1 MADGQE
7 TFKFE
12 NPTYIVK
19 ALEMDMKSPTAGMKW
34 PQSGPVDD
42 RDNFVAEKSCG
53 NGLYGFTIDHILHGK
68 PYELYFEKISRA
80 KYLLILEVESSEV
93 VADSDNKCKAPRCNV
108 VECFHS
114 DHWKNFVARWVG
126 LLNDPKITQD
136 AVEAGL
142 RKWLGELILTDEIRQ
157 ELRAWVEAH
166 GVVPQAGD
174 GCSSEEER
182 SSYEQLLALLQNE
195 APKRQP
201 TPEEISEIS
210 DFINE
215 TTCPAT
221 RMEIWSSLQKSPQW
235 LFSVHHL
242 IEDVIVST
250 AIGSIEG
257 DKYPLSAYQGYY
269 LGKPTHPY
277 AHVMEKFSKEDQAEI
292 RSILSGFKVPDRTT
306 RASV

>member
-7 TFKFE
+7 NFKFE

-42 RDNFVAEKSCG
+42 RANFVAEKSCG

-68 PYELYFEKISRA
+68 PYLGYFEKIDRA

-93 VADSDNKCKAPRCNV
+93 VADSDNKCKVPRCNI

-114 DHWKNFVARWVG
+114 DQWKNFVARWVK
-126 LLNDPKITQD
+126 LLDNPEITQD

-142 RKWLGELILTDEIRQ
+142 RRWLGELILTDEIRR

-166 GVVPQAGD
+166 GVVRQAGD
-174 GCSSEEER
+174 GCSSDEER
-182 SSYEQLLALLQNE
+182 ATYERLNLLIKE
-195 APKRQP
+195 ECMKRKP

-210 DFINE
+210 DFMNG
-215 TTCPAT
+215 TTCPAA
-221 RMEIWSSLQKSPQW
+221 RMEVWRRLQKSCQW
-235 LFSVHHL
+235 LFPVHPF
-242 IEDVIVST
+242 IEKVMIAT
-250 AIGSIEG
+250 ATGSAKG
-257 DKYPLSAYQGYY
+257 DKYPLSAYQGWYY
-269 LGKPTHPY
+269 EPRTPY
-277 AHVMEKFSKEDQAEI
+277 AQDMNKFSKEDQTEI